1 MRRAGLVLAAALL
14 LPAASQAQGDPFNGV
29 WALDAAQS
37 GGGNVR
43 QQLTITVR
51 GEEETYVSD
60 WSGQGQRSLLGFV
73 VRYDGVPVAT
83 TSFSLSPD
91 GTVKAQP
98 MQVVARRTG
107 ATRRLIEHL
116 VGGRVVR
123 RLERSLTGDGQS
135 IVSALTDFDADGQQ
149 TRTAR
154 LVFVK
159 QPR

>member
-1 MRRAGLVLAAALL
+1 
-14 LPAASQAQGDPFNGV
+14 
-29 WALDAAQS
+29 
-37 GGGNVR
+37 
-43 QQLTITVR
+43 
-51 GEEETYVSD
+51 
-60 WSGQGQRSLLGFV
+60 
-73 VRYDGVPVAT
+73 
-83 TSFSLSPD
+83 
-91 GTVKAQP
+91 